1 MRLNFIFTLILLPFL
16 SFGQAKNDLKTLA
29 NQWDQAISNQ
39 DLRTLSGLYAESVN
53 VYGKSSTRKEVLKGK
68 LDFYLK
74 YPNYSQIIVTDIK
87 VEKLDASQYV
97 TSFTKQYTLNNSV
110 LEVVAYL
117 YFSNTSGAW
126 KIIKETDDIT
136 EKHVS
141 AKQAKKSQIKPAKTD
156 EKAKKERLKTLAEI
170 FDLR

>member
-1 MRLNFIFTLILLPFL
+1 MRLDLIFTLILLPFL
-16 SFGQAKNDLKTLA
+16 SFGQGKNDLKTLT
-29 NQWDQAISNQ
+29 NQWDQAVNNQ

-53 VYGKSSTRKEVLKGK
+53 VYGKSSTRKEVLKSK

-74 YPNYSQIIVTDIK
+74 YPNYSQIIVSDIK

-117 YFSNTSGAW
+117 YFSNISGMW
-126 KIIKETDDIT
+126 KIIKETDDVT
-136 EKHVS
+136 EKRTS
-141 AKQAKKSQIKPAKTD
+141 AKKSVKSKIKSKAAKQKSKEEFMKELLQIF
-156 EKAKKERLKTLAEI
+156 E
-170 FDLR
+170 

>member
-1 MRLNFIFTLILLPFL
+1 MRLNLIFTLILFPFL

-29 NQWDQAISNQ
+29 NQWDQAINNQ

-53 VYGKSSTRKEVLKGK
+53 IYGKSSTRKEVLKGK

-87 VEKLDASQYV
+87 VEKLDANQYV

-110 LEVVAYL
+110 LEVIAYL
-117 YFSNTSGAW
+117 YFSNTTGVW

-136 EKHVS
+136 EKRTS
-141 AKQAKKSQIKPAKTD
+141 AKKAAKSQIKPKAASQKT
-156 EKAKKERLKTLAEI
+156 KEQFLKELLQILDAE
-170 FDLR
+170 